1 MSEAFLAM
9 DEHTRL
15 VDRLTRLDTSDAME
29 RYTFVMGVAH
39 TAFAQEMGY
48 IEEGT
53 PINSLPHDVQQKIAN
68 AIQTSPD
75 ARTRIQ
81 NYLND
86 FMSNEFNVVRTA
98 QTVFISEE
106 ILAEIVEAA
115 ETMPDTTLIE
125 QDVFIPNGVLVFEN
139 PMKFVMSTDRDISTE
154 TWEIKALQFNLNNDI
169 GESDGIEVRM
179 YGHWRAIRHNEKL
192 VEYRWNPT
200 SRTFDVFDVSK
211 NSDGI
216 LVDGI
221 TQRQII
227 EHEALEQLVQ
237 RASGHLRMVD
247 TTFFSFGETKIVYDE
262 PIGALKKQLIALFR
276 LTHEYLEVVPTT
288 TPRPFSKR
296 ALRSKRDL
304 PSNGYLTVLKLR
316 HQQYEDGDG
325 THSSPRYAFRVRGHW
340 KRAYLR
346 SKGLPVGHPDAYR
359 FVYIKDFIKG
369 RGEFRDSTRVVKVVN

>member
-39 TAFAQEMGY
+39 TAFAVDMGY
-48 IEEGT
+48 IEPNT
-53 PINSLPHDVQQKIAN
+53 SIVSLTDEQQHEVAN
-68 AIQTSPD
+68 LIQTSPD
-75 ARTRIQ
+75 ARIRVQ
-81 NYLND
+81 NYLNE
-86 FMSNEFNVVRTA
+86 FMAREFDVVRTA
-98 QTVFISEE
+98 QTVFISKDILTE
-106 ILAEIVEAA
+106 IEEAA

-125 QDVFIPNGVLVFEN
+125 QDVFIPNGVLVFET

-154 TWEIKALQFNLNNDI
+154 TWDIKALQFNLNNDI
-169 GESDGIEVRM
+169 GSADGVEVRM
-179 YGHWRAIRHNEKL
+179 YGHWRAIRHNEHL
-192 VEYRWNPT
+192 VEYRWNRT
-200 SRTFDVFDVSK
+200 TRTFDVFDVSK
-211 NSDGI
+211 DSDGI
-216 LVDGI
+216 LVNGI

-247 TTFFSFGETKIVYDE
+247 TTFFAFGETKIVYDE

-276 LTHEYLEVVPTT
+276 LTHEYLEAIPTT
-288 TPRPFSKR
+288 TSRSFTKR